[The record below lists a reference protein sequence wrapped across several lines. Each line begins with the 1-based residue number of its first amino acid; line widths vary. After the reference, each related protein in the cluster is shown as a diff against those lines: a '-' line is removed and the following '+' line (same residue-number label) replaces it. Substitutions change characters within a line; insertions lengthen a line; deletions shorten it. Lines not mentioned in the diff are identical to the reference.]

1 MLYFALHCRASEAL
15 INMRVLF
22 ALIFMCSA
30 IWGKK
35 FLIETEDE
43 KVYTVYYIKIIK
55 VNLSAAWLCEEN
67 INI

>member
-1 MLYFALHCRASEAL
+1 MRA
-15 INMRVLF
+15 LF

-43 KVYTVYYIKIIK
+43 KVYTVYY
-55 VNLSAAWLCEEN
+55 
-67 INI
+67 